1 MVRTVIWTLFILFG
15 LSAFALAQEAAA
27 GGDTVSAE
35 KLAAAASGLLATGAW
50 GGLWKG
56 IVAGAS
62 RSMLGL
68 FSKQTGTKF
77 DSTKMVSALIAGAL
91 AGLIMGLLGVSF
103 EQADGWLA
111 TFATAEIINKMV
123 KGLWN
128 RWAGDQV
135 GNAVTRAVARA
146 MPSDPA
152 AMRDLR
158 NPGAGE

>member
-1 MVRTVIWTLFILFG
+1 MVRMFVWSIFFLLGFATL
-15 LSAFALAQEAAA
+15 ALAQEAVA
-27 GGDTVSAE
+27 GDEINPE
-35 KLAAAASGLLATGAW
+35 KLKEAVTGLLATGAW

-56 IVAGAS
+56 IVAGAG

-77 DSTKMVSALIAGAL
+77 DSTKMVSALIAGAA
-91 AGLIMGLLGVSF
+91 AGLIMGLLEVPFDSA
-103 EQADGWLA
+103 EGWLA
-111 TFATAEIINKMV
+111 TVGATEVINKMV

-146 MPSDPA
+146 MPADPA
-152 AMRDLR
+152 AMRDLQ

>member
-1 MVRTVIWTLFILFG
+1 MVRMFVWSVFLLLGFCTL
-15 LSAFALAQEAAA
+15 ALAQEAVA
-27 GGDTVSAE
+27 GDEVTPE
-35 KLAAAASGLLATGAW
+35 KLKEAVTGLLATGAW

-56 IVAGAS
+56 IVAGAG

-77 DSTKMVSALIAGAL
+77 DSTKMVSARIAGAA
-91 AGLIMGLLGVSF
+91 AGLIMGLLEVPFDSA
-103 EQADGWLA
+103 EGWLA
-111 TFATAEIINKMV
+111 TVGATEVINKMV

-152 AMRDLR
+152 AMRDLQ
-158 NPGAGE
+158 NPSEGK

>member
-1 MVRTVIWTLFILFG
+1 MVRTVIWTFFILFG
-15 LSAFALAQEAAA
+15 LSAFALAQEAAGA
-27 GGDTVSAE
+27 GDDVSAE

-56 IVAGAS
+56 MVAGVG
-62 RSMLGL
+62 RSMMGL

-77 DSTKMVSALIAGAL
+77 DSTKMVSTLIAGAA
-91 AGLIMGLLGVSF
+91 AGLIMGLLEVPFDS
-103 EQADGWLA
+103 AHGWLA
-111 TFATAEIINKMV
+111 TVGATEVISKLV

-152 AMRDLR
+152 AMRDLQ